1 MTSDYKIVIPA
12 RYASTRLP
20 GKPLLD
26 IHGKPMIQHVYE
38 RAQEAGASEV
48 VIATDSEKI
57 CTAAQAFGATV
68 CMTREDHVS
77 GTDRLSEVVNT
88 LGWPDD
94 TVVVNVQGDE
104 PLIPPQIISQVAHN
118 LTTHPEA
125 ACATLMAAF
134 NADEDVHNPNAVK
147 VVVNAQGYALYFS
160 RALIPFVRD
169 QQHTDAVT
177 YYRHIGMYAYRVEL
191 LRNYAQ
197 LPACELEA
205 IEKLEQLRL
214 LWHGLK
220 IHVAEALVVP
230 AHGVDTEQDLEII
243 RSSLS

>member
-1 MTSDYKIVIPA
+1 MTNDYKIVIPA

-48 VIATDSEKI
+48 VIATDSAKI
-57 CTAAQAFGATV
+57 GMAAEAFGATV

-77 GTDRLSEVVNT
+77 GTDRLSEVVNM

-118 LTTHPEA
+118 LITHPEA
-125 ACATLMAAF
+125 ACATLMSAF

-147 VVVNAQGYALYFS
+147 VVINAQGYALYFS
-160 RALIPFVRD
+160 RAVIPFVRD
-169 QQHTDAVT
+169 QQHTAAVN

>member
-1 MTSDYKIVIPA
+1 MNNDYKIVIPA
-12 RYASTRLP
+12 RFASTRLP

-38 RAQEAGASEV
+38 RAQQAGASEIV
-48 VIATDSEKI
+48 VATDSPKI
-57 CTAAQAFGATV
+57 GMAAEAFGATV

-77 GTDRLSEVVNT
+77 GTDRLAEVVNA

-118 LTTHPEA
+118 LIANPEA
-125 ACATLMAAF
+125 ACATLMSAF
-134 NADEDVHNPNAVK
+134 EADEDVSNPNAVK
-147 VVVNAQGYALYFS
+147 VVTDAHGYALYFS
-160 RALIPFVRD
+160 RAAIPFVRD

-177 YYRHIGMYAYRVEL
+177 YYRHIGMYAYRAAL
-191 LRNYAQ
+191 LRNYAE
-197 LPACELEA
+197 LPACELES

-214 LWHGLK
+214 LWHGMK

-230 AHGVDTEQDLEII
+230 PHGVDTEQDLEVI